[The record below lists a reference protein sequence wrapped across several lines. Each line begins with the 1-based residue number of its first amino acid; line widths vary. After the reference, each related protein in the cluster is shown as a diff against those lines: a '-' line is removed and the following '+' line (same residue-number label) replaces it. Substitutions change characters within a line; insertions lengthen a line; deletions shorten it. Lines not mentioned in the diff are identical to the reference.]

1 MINTQVLKGN
11 LIRQDYSTAFTLN
24 QYDKNISYKINL
36 IEVNGN
42 GYTLDSSDVV
52 TIEWQKPNGQP
63 FLQTSNIVK
72 GDTYITLLT
81 PEAIS
86 QFAGN
91 GSYNIIIT
99 NGDARK
105 GTIKREYSVIA
116 NSMRSGTSSE
126 DVIGD
131 SIIELQALV
140 NTVQTYDSRLE
151 EKASKTDIATTNA
164 RIDTFTALTEGSTTG
179 DAELADGRNVNGK
192 TYTNI
197 GGAIR
202 AISSGDALA
211 ENSISLKNLDSD
223 LKLICDYIDL
233 GLELQQGYIE
243 VGSNTITENAGY
255 QTLRCPCKEG
265 EKYSVDGYVVGSTK
279 ALVNFYN
286 ANGSYL
292 NRLEKVDGAT
302 YKNYKFTVPANVA
315 SFSVTSRSTG
325 TGGFSPVIRKL
336 KVFSV
341 TEQKAYVTSSIE
353 NCYSNVYTVYAKR
366 YTYNSETYIKVMFH
380 YTNDLDMIIL
390 FKNCG
395 QSSLLQ
401 LYNIYTCS
409 REGTFGDFTKTTTT
423 IKTSYSDWVGAF
435 KILATNN
442 IDGDSLDTVTFTGGW
457 YGYNGGQAGSK
468 TATLESINVYV
479 DGKTLDNDSTLG
491 GYEFKLIVKN
501 LIQASNTK
509 KSDGTGRNVLRE
521 TITYLIKGDGKIEIS
536 NNIEALE
543 DITIKE
549 YYGIQV
555 DNAGKYIDSLIY
567 LNDISKKADL
577 TSYNSNGTKDSPCRR
592 FVGIGGTDYVTAY
605 VEDEGLG
612 KFNYVAKNTATAWN
626 SNYKKSYFNLVR
638 GIDLVLTEGQ
648 GTYWKG
654 GYIFSS
660 GEMGI

>member
-1 MINTQVLKGN
+1 MISQQTLKGN
-11 LIRQDYSTAFTLN
+11 LLLQDYTTAFTLN
-24 QYDKNISYKINL
+24 QGDKGVPFKIEL
-36 IEVNGN
+36 LENGTP
-42 GYTLDSSDVV
+42 YILQSTDIV
-52 TIEWQKPNGQP
+52 TIEWLKPNGNP
-63 FLQTSNIVK
+63 FLQEGNINY
-72 GDTYITLLT
+72 GTTYIEFTT
-81 PEAIS
+81 PEAIA
-86 QFAGN
+86 QCN
-91 GSYNIIIT
+91 GSGSFNIIIS
-99 NGDARK
+99 NGDLRK
-105 GTIKREYSVIA
+105 GTIRREYKVIP
-116 NSMRSGTSSE
+116 TSFKPGSISE
-126 DVIGD
+126 DVIAD
-131 SIIELQALV
+131 AITELRELSLEIADLV
-140 NTVQTYDSRLE
+140 QNNQIATKS
-151 EKASKTDIATTNA
+151 DIATTNA

-179 DAELADGRNVNGK
+179 DAELADGRSVNGK

-202 AISSGDALA
+202 ALSSGDALGI
-211 ENSISLKNLDSD
+211 NIINTKHLDAD
-223 LKLICDYIDL
+223 LQGLCDYIDL
-233 GLELQQGYIE
+233 GLTLQQGYIE

-265 EKYSVDGYVVGSTK
+265 EKYSVDGYVVGTTK

-286 ANGSYL
+286 ANGSYV

-302 YKNYKFTVPANVA
+302 YKNYKFTVPSGVA

-336 KVFSV
+336 KAYSV
-341 TEQKAYVTSSIE
+341 EKQKEYVTTSIK
-353 NCYSNVYTVYAKR
+353 NIYPNLYTVYAKR

-380 YTNDLDMIIL
+380 YTDTLDMIIL

-409 REGTFGDFTKTTTT
+409 REGTFGDFTKTATI
-423 IKTSYSDWVGAF
+423 IKTSYSDWVGPF
-435 KILATNN
+435 KVLATNN
-442 IDGDSLDTVTFTGGW
+442 IDGDSLDNITLTGGW
-457 YGYNGGQAGSK
+457 NGYNGDQTGSK
-468 TATLESINVYV
+468 TATLESINAYV
-479 DGKTLDNDSTLG
+479 DNKELLNDSTLG

-521 TITYLIKGDGKIEIS
+521 TITYIIKGDGKIEVS
-536 NNIEALE
+536 NKIEALE

-555 DNAGKYIDSLIY
+555 DNAGKYIDSIIY
-567 LNDISKKADL
+567 LNDISKKVDF
-577 TSYNSNGTKDSPCRR
+577 TSYNSYGIKNNPCRR
-592 FVGIGGTDYVTAY
+592 YIGVGGTDYVTAY

-612 KFNYVAKNTATAWN
+612 RFNYVAENTATAWN

-638 GIDLVLTEGQ
+638 DIDLVLTEGQ